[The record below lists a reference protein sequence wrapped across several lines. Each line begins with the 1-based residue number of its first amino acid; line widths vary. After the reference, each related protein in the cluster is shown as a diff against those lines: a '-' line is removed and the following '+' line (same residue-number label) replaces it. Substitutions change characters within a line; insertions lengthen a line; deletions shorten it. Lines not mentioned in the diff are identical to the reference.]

1 LDKKVEL
8 RVIAPTMST
17 NRNPYKFNEEVDMVI
32 LRCTTGD
39 LGVLPGRLPCSMVL
53 DTGILR
59 IINDDK
65 EKHMAIMGGVAH
77 VNNDI
82 VTILSDSALLPE
94 DIDVEEVKAKI
105 EEEESAIQ
113 NTSDF
118 SQKDKHNA
126 KIKEYKV
133 QLELTKVA

>member
-1 LDKKVEL
+1 MDKKVEL